1 MMDTANTYGEIRTLL
16 DAHHAAHAK
25 ELAAEALR
33 VSQNA
38 TLFYLYGLA
47 CARMGEYSQAMTA
60 FMQSERLDPQ
70 SPAVHAK
77 EMLEDIYA
85 FRNTDMINP

>member
-1 MMDTANTYGEIRTLL
+1 
-16 DAHHAAHAK
+16 
-25 ELAAEALR
+25 
-33 VSQNA
+33 
-38 TLFYLYGLA
+38 
-47 CARMGEYSQAMTA
+47 MGEYSQAMTA